1 MKIQESAE
9 DYLEMILILS
19 NRQPMVRS
27 IDIANEMHFSKP
39 SVSHAMK
46 LLRENNYVTVDGLG
60 GIHLTEEGMAIA
72 NRIYERHTML
82 TNFLMELG
90 VEEKTAKEDACRLEH
105 DLSMESFAKLKEFYI
120 RMHQENA
127 KPER

>member
-19 NRQPMVRS
+19 NQQPMVRS

-46 LLRENNYVTVDGLG
+46 LLRENNCITVDGMG

-72 NRIYERHTML
+72 ARIYERHTML
-82 TNFLMELG
+82 SSFLMELG

-105 DLSMESFAKLKEFYI
+105 DLSMESFAKLKEFYQ
-120 RMHQENA
+120 RMHQDDE
-127 KPER
+127 KPEQ

>member
-19 NRQPMVRS
+19 NRQPLVRS

-46 LLRENNYVTVDGLG
+46 LLRERNCITVDEMG
-60 GIHLTEEGMAIA
+60 GIHLTEEGLAIA

-82 TNFLMELG
+82 SNFLMELG
-90 VEEKTAKEDACRLEH
+90 VEEKIAKEDACRLEH
-105 DLSMESFAKLKEFYI
+105 DLSVESFAKLKEFYL
-120 RMHQENA
+120 RMHQE
-127 KPER
+127 KIEPKQ